1 MTKPLTPPN
10 LELEVAL
17 VREVLAKGK
26 TWYDLTIPQRIAI
39 IRDGRAKALSWRDIA
54 EEVGLKRRN
63 HSTIIQWARGKN
75 GPPEFRKKVSKHH
88 QQVLQLAENDS
99 VDTQTLQGIVRDELQ
114 STFKD
119 LDLNNGIGLVF
130 SANTTLVKI
139 QKHLDT
145 LKSIRTSSVALGEEL
160 GKTLMIETENV
171 LTELI
176 QEITIAPKT
185 SPIGQVTSLDTPAPD
200 HLLRELIDQ
209 FADLKMSLKT
219 AQTHKIEGT
228 EIQEGTVDVSPA
240 TAPPP
245 PPPPSQSITPAFTTL
260 MPPSS
265 ATTPKGRYSWDTMP
279 MESIINLLL
288 EIRQLSDKVEEGQLS
303 KEETEELEQKELT
316 SEEHIDMEMRLEKLL
331 RSPGFSWEQFETI
344 DAINVIPFSI
354 RQNFDKPQK
363 DAMKERLIF
372 LSKSKEEQ
380 ERILQEMER
389 LRQAA
394 EAQTANVEE
403 MRNALAKRQKL
414 APSIGGIHQADLQ
427 QELEKDATA
436 RVTWWACL
444 ACEHKFPFISTQKE
458 PKPTVCPLCKVT
470 WWSCARCEELF
481 PFMTT
486 GEELEP
492 PVCPLCKTKE
502 KGSLTVN
509 LKQDPTKSGFVDYGK
524 VVRGTAKISE
534 ETIKNL

>member
-1 MTKPLTPPN
+1 MTKLLTPPN

-26 TWYDLTIPQRIAI
+26 TWYDLTIPQRIAL

-88 QQVLQLAENDS
+88 QQVLQLAESDS

-145 LKSIRTSSVALGEEL
+145 LRSIRTSSVALGEEL
-160 GKTLMIETENV
+160 GTTLMIETENV
-171 LTELI
+171 LTDLI
-176 QEITIAPKT
+176 QEITIAPKA

-209 FADLKMSLKT
+209 FADLRMSLKT
-219 AQTHKIEGT
+219 AQTQKIGDT
-228 EIQEGTVDVSPA
+228 EVQEGTVDVSPA

-245 PPPPSQSITPAFTTL
+245 PPPPSRSITPAFTTL
-260 MPPSS
+260 KPPSS
-265 ATTPKGRYSWDTMP
+265 ATTPKGRYSWNNMSI
-279 MESIINLLL
+279 ESIISLLL
-288 EIRQLSDKVEEGQLS
+288 EIRQLSDKAEEGKLS
-303 KEETEELEQKELT
+303 REETEELEQKELT

-331 RSPGFSWEQFETI
+331 RSTGFSWEQFETI
-344 DAINVIPFSI
+344 DAINVIP
-354 RQNFDKPQK
+354 
-363 DAMKERLIF
+363 
-372 LSKSKEEQ
+372 
-380 ERILQEMER
+380 

-427 QELEKDATA
+427 QELKKDATA

-502 KGSLTVN
+502 KGSLTVS
-509 LKQDPTKSGFVDYGK
+509 LKQDPTRSGFVDYGK

-534 ETIKNL
+534 EAIKNL

>member
-1 MTKPLTPPN
+1 MTKLLAPPN
-10 LELEVAL
+10 LELEVEL

-39 IRDGRAKALSWRDIA
+39 IRDGRAKELSWRDIA

-75 GPPEFRKKVSKHH
+75 GPPEFRKKVQKHH
-88 QQVLQLAENDS
+88 QQVLQLAESDS
-99 VDTQTLQGIVRDELQ
+99 VDTQTLQEIVRDELQ

-119 LDLNNGIGLVF
+119 LDLKNGIGIVF
-130 SANTTLVKI
+130 SAKTTLVKI

-145 LKSIRTSSVALGEEL
+145 LRSIRTSSIAFGEEL
-160 GKTLMIETENV
+160 GTTLMIETEKV
-171 LTELI
+171 LSELI

-185 SPIGQVTSLDTPAPD
+185 SPIGQTPSLNVPAPD
-200 HLLRELIDQ
+200 HLLKELIDQ

-219 AQTHKIEGT
+219 AQTHKTGETEG
-228 EIQEGTVDVSPA
+228 QEGTGDVGP

-245 PPPPSQSITPAFTTL
+245 PPPPPFQSSTPAFTTL
-260 MPPSS
+260 LPPSS
-265 ATTPKGRYSWDTMP
+265 ATTPKTSYIWETMSV
-279 MESIINLLL
+279 ESIINLLL
-288 EIRQLSDKVEEGQLS
+288 EIRQLSDKAEKGELS
-303 KEETEELEQKELT
+303 REKTKELEQKELT

-331 RSPGFSWEQFETI
+331 RSTGFSWEQFETI

-363 DAMKERLIF
+363 NAMKERLIF
-372 LSKSKEEQ
+372 LSKPKEEQ
-380 ERILQEMER
+380 ERILQERER

-403 MRNALAKRQKL
+403 MREALAKRQKL

-444 ACEHKFPFISTQKE
+444 ACEHKFPIISTQKE
-458 PKPTVCPLCKVT
+458 PKPTICPLCKVT
-470 WWSCARCEELF
+470 WWSCDRCEELF

-486 GEELEP
+486 REEFKA

-502 KGSLTVN
+502 KGSLTVS
-509 LKQDPTKSGFVDYGK
+509 LRQDPTKSGFVDYGK
-524 VVRGTAKISE
+524 VVRGSAKIRE
-534 ETIKNL
+534 EAIKNP